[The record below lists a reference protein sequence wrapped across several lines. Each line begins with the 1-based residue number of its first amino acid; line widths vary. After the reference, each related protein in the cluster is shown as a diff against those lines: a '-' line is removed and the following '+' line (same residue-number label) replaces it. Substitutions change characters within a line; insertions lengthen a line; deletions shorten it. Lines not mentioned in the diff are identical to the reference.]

1 LRQWWYAIREERK
14 GVEANWGGAI
24 HLLKGEGHSL
34 WLAGELYTEKAVG
47 KETGGA
53 FALAEATTPAGG
65 GPPPHIHHRED
76 EAIYVLEGE
85 LEFMV
90 EGETIKAGAGSFL
103 YVPRGTLHTY
113 RNVGTGPARYLG
125 MVTPAG
131 LEKFFEEVGV
141 PTATSGKSSPP
152 PFEQEDVDRLLAVAP
167 KYGLEILSPPSE
179 P

>member
-1 LRQWWYAIREERK
+1 MEENHR
-14 GVEANWGGAI
+14 GAI
-24 HLLKGEGHSL
+24 HLPEGEGHSL
-34 WLAGELYTEKAVG
+34 WLAGELYTAKAG
-47 KETGGA
+47 SEETGGA
-53 FALAEATTPAGG
+53 FALAEATTSPGG

-76 EAIYVLEGE
+76 EAFYVLEGE

-131 LEKFFEEVGV
+131 LEKFFEEVSV
-141 PTATSGKSSPP
+141 PATSDRTSPP
-152 PFEQEDVDRLLAVAP
+152 PFEQEDLDRLLAVAP
-167 KYGLEILSPPSE
+167 TYGLEILPPPSE